1 MQVIKSILMVCLG
14 NICRSPVAEGV
25 MRSKLEKYKLNIKLD
40 SAGTS
45 NYHIGEN
52 PDQRSVKNASKNG
65 IDISHLKA
73 RQFKENDFNEFD
85 IIFVMDEQN
94 KKDILSLAKNKEDQE
109 KVKLILNE
117 SSITSHINVPDPFF
131 GDEAGFQLVFE
142 LLDQACES
150 MAQKLSNQIIYLKQ

>member
-1 MQVIKSILMVCLG
+1 MVCLG

-25 MRSKLEKYKLNIKLD
+25 MSAKLNKYKLNIKVD

-45 NYHIGEN
+45 NYHVGEN
-52 PDQRSVKNASKNG
+52 PDLRSIQNAAKNG
-65 IDISHLKA
+65 IAISHLKA

-94 KKDILSLAKNKEDQE
+94 KKDVLSLARNKEDQA
-109 KVKLILNE
+109 KVKLILNDP
-117 SSITSHINVPDPFF
+117 SITSHTNVPDPFF

-150 MAQKLSNQIIYLKQ
+150 HVQKFSEQITSLKQ